1 MAIYSIDYAN
11 KLVKRLQDLYDSI
24 LTVERNSMSYSYYV
38 GETPEV
44 PKYSFKDTQEKLDAI
59 NRLIINIKH
68 QVREINM
75 TKNIQSGATAD
86 KAILELAFL
95 TRKRDKLS
103 RMASNLQRRQNTN
116 SMGSNGSQIIVCNY
130 DVNEAKMEYNKVCN
144 RILTI
149 QDELNTFNA
158 LNQIRIE
165 EDIDMFFET

>member
-1 MAIYSIDYAN
+1 
-11 KLVKRLQDLYDSI
+11 
-24 LTVERNSMSYSYYV
+24 
-38 GETPEV
+38 
-44 PKYSFKDTQEKLDAI
+44 
-59 NRLIINIKH
+59 
-68 QVREINM
+68 M

-86 KAILELAFL
+86 EAILELAFL